1 MGLTKQY
8 LAYHSVG
15 NFNIIASGNVNVS
28 FITYNKT
35 DGRYVAVGAAEKVFV
50 WDLRLGEK
58 VLEFVRGKEEVT
70 TLCPSPDRLHLAV
83 GFADGVVRIFN
94 LQSTFEDEP
103 QFSLHRSGVNILRYD
118 SAGLRLAS
126 GGQDT
131 DIVIIDIV
139 TATGK
144 CRLTGH
150 SGAITDTCFYE
161 NTMDNN
167 IVISSSTDK
176 QVKIW
181 NITTQCCFRTIVDYT
196 TEVWAIALLRGG
208 DFLVTGCD
216 DSNINVYRLIP
227 NTQDT
232 QQVGETAVDGSIA
245 EEQIHLPLRCN
256 LVGSIK
262 RADTRGR
269 ICNLVSDP
277 SGRVLVFHGTKSK
290 IIETFSFHSKEEAE
304 QRCKKRLKKN
314 STDDI
319 DVSNVSLTDEI
330 RRLPP
335 VNIKSK
341 LKSIDVLIGGGD
353 SLRIVGTFF
362 NNSIRVFA
370 LNLKEKKSEPELLR
384 SLHSQGHSSEV
395 RTICFSSDALAV
407 CSADGDSLKLWNRES
422 MRSVQTISDTG
433 YALCCCFAPGDR
445 HVLIGRMDGVL
456 VIADIVSGEV
466 LEEIPAHQRELWSM
480 ALLANGSGIVTAG
493 GDATVKFWS
502 FELIDY
508 VQPKSD
514 EDLNL
519 TSRKVLS
526 LLHKNTLKLEETVQC
541 VGVSKNGKF
550 FAVGL
555 LDSTVKL
562 FFMDTLKFYLALYGH
577 KLSVLSLD
585 ISDDSSL
592 IVTGSADRNIKI
604 WGMDFGDCH
613 KSLFAHDDSVM
624 CVKFVPKTHMFWSCG
639 KDGKIKQW
647 DADSFVQIQSVP
659 SHLGQAYC
667 LDVSNTGH
675 YIVSSGSDRT
685 IRLFERSDEPIVLED
700 MQETEREEIEQQ
712 KLATGTDDPIMP
724 GMITPLNLPSRK
736 TVAAEQAV
744 ELIMDALEILVNFKQ
759 ADKGEPIPLLMR
771 AHNAQTPVDLIIA
784 VLSRIKSS
792 DLEESLLL
800 LPFTSVC
807 ELLKS
812 LPEIIRNRTD
822 QTELLCKVITFLFRI
837 HRKPI
842 IGNQTL
848 LPFIQQMVIDLEEN
862 IDLERDIMG
871 KNLFALKMIQHDIEQ
886 DDLENGAELFYDALK
901 AKKKRD
907 QKMKSRQMKKKI
919 SIQMVS

>member
-1 MGLTKQY
+1 M
-8 LAYHSVG
+8 
-15 NFNIIASGNVNVS
+15 F
-28 FITYNKT
+28 
-35 DGRYVAVGAAEKVFV
+35 EKI
-50 WDLRLGEK
+50 
-58 VLEFVRGKEEVT
+58 
-70 TLCPSPDRLHLAV
+70 S
-83 GFADGVVRIFN
+83 
-94 LQSTFEDEP
+94 
-103 QFSLHRSGVNILRYD
+103 
-118 SAGLRLAS
+118 GLRLAS

-131 DIVIIDIV
+131 DIVIVDIV

-150 SGAITDTCFYE
+150 SGSITDTCFYE
-161 NTMDNN
+161 NTIDDN
-167 IVISSSTDK
+167 IIISSSTDK

-227 NTQDT
+227 NNQDT
-232 QQVGETAVDGSIA
+232 QVGETAVDGNIT
-245 EEQIHLPLRCN
+245 EEQVHLPLRCN

-262 RADTRGR
+262 RADHRGR
-269 ICNLVSDP
+269 ICNLISDS
-277 SGRVLVFHGTKSK
+277 SGQVLVFHGTKSK
-290 IIETFSFHSKEEAE
+290 IIETFLFHSKEEAE
-304 QRCKKRLKKN
+304 RKCKKRLKKN
-314 STDDI
+314 ASDDI
-319 DVSNVSLTDEI
+319 DVGNVSLIDEVK
-330 RRLPP
+330 RLPP
-335 VNIKSK
+335 ISVKSK

-353 SLRIVGTFF
+353 NLRIVGTFST
-362 NNSIRVFA
+362 NSIRVFA
-370 LNLKEKKSEPELLR
+370 LNLKDKKSEPELLR
-384 SLHSQGHSSEV
+384 TLQSQGHSSEV
-395 RTICFSSDALAV
+395 RTVCFSSDALAV
-407 CSADGDSLKLWNRES
+407 ASADANSLKLWNRES

-445 HVLIGRMDGVL
+445 HVLIGRMDGIL
-456 VIADIVSGEV
+456 VIADIVSGEI
-466 LEEIPAHQRELWSM
+466 LEEIPAHQKELWSM
-480 ALLANGSGIVTAG
+480 TLLANGSGILTAG

-508 VQPKSD
+508 AQQKND
-514 EDLNL
+514 ENLNVAN
-519 TSRKVLS
+519 RKVLS

-550 FAVGL
+550 LAVGL

-577 KLSVLSLD
+577 KLSVLTLD
-585 ISDDSSL
+585 ISDDSAL

-624 CVKFVPKTHMFWSCG
+624 SVKFVPKTHMFWSCG

-667 LDVSNTGH
+667 LDVSKTGH

-700 MQETEREEIEQQ
+700 MQETEREEIEKQ

-744 ELIMDALEILVNFKQ
+744 ELLMDALEILINFKD
-759 ADKGEPIPLLMR
+759 AEKGEPIPLLMR
-771 AHNAQTPVDLIIA
+771 AHNTSTPVDLIIA
-784 VLSRIKSS
+784 VLSRIKPS

-807 ELLKS
+807 ELLKA
-812 LPEIIRNRTD
+812 LPEIITNRTD

-848 LPFIQQMVIDLEEN
+848 LPYIQQMVTDLEDTVNEQ
-862 IDLERDIMG
+862 RDVIG
-871 KNLFALKMIQHDIEQ
+871 KNLFALKMVQHDIEQ
-886 DDLENGAELFYDALK
+886 DELENGAELFYDALK

-907 QKMKSRQMKKKI
+907 QKMKTRQMKKKI
-919 SIQMVS
+919 SIQIS